1 MQPSRSER
9 GTFRNRRGKDRYRA
23 PLISER
29 LHRKT
34 GMSYFEQIVAS
45 TCQYM
50 RAQWPEELQQLKWQ
64 VEDAGPLSEDG
75 ALKFAVDRET
85 MTITLYRVPIER
97 LMHNHRADPVDERM
111 HIEHLIF
118 EAVEEMMGRG

>member
-1 MQPSRSER
+1 MQPSRSDR

-29 LHRKT
+29 LFRKT
-34 GMSYFEQIVAS
+34 DMSYFEQIVAS

-50 RAQWPEELQQLKWQ
+50 RAQWPEELLQLKWV
-64 VEDAGPLSEDG
+64 VEDAGPLTDDG

-85 MTITLYRVPIER
+85 MTITLYRIPIER
-97 LMHNHRADPVDERM
+97 LIHNHRTDPVDERM
-111 HIEHLIF
+111 HIEHLVF